1 MKKKALDVLEGEPSY
16 PHIQVSP
23 RYHLVVDRH
32 IEPCSDRKLFT
43 QSMNSPQYLVRKGE
57 FPDSPVQAR
66 VAKVLDQSK
75 FQGRKDRT
83 MEDLMR
89 RTLHA
94 EIRRSRGFSQKSI
107 ALTESDTKSQTF
119 VSSARIRSMSL
130 TQEFWSGFSPMSP
143 KSATRDTSGVIMTIK
158 DKTADA
164 KLQHHQPVSLS
175 WT

>member
-1 MKKKALDVLEGEPSY
+1 MEPSY

-23 RYHLVVDRH
+23 RYHLVIDRH
-32 IEPCSDRKLFT
+32 IEPNSDRKLFT
-43 QSMNSPQYLVRKGE
+43 QSMNSPQYLVRSGE
-57 FPDSPVQAR
+57 FPDSPVQPR

-83 MEDLMR
+83 MEDMMR
-89 RTLHA
+89 RTLQA

-107 ALTESDTKSQTF
+107 ALTDSDTKSQTF
-119 VSSARIRSMSL
+119 VSSARLRSMSL
-130 TQEFWSGFSPMSP
+130 TQEFWSGFNQSQMSP
-143 KSATRDTSGVIMTIK
+143 KSATRDTSGVIMTAK

-164 KLQHHQPVSLS
+164 KLKLNTPVSLS